1 MSECVHKILYLIMSI
16 FSVVSVHLSMYV
28 IHFCYRR
35 SGAVGSKGQISHGTF
50 QSSESDALRFVL
62 GNDGKTLHL
71 PYMVLTK
78 SHKRRG
84 AEWKTAQ
91 LQSLFSLSLYLSVCI
106 SLFLVRSI
114 YITHLTRIWP
124 ENHWFRSQAAAGV
137 QRSAKSGRLWGVVM
151 EIFVV

>member
-1 MSECVHKILYLIMSI
+1 MHDILTNMHRQTNIHTYSHSYTLLAYIHTYIVSECVHKILYLIMSI

-84 AEWKTAQ
+84 AE
-91 LQSLFSLSLYLSVCI
+91 
-106 SLFLVRSI
+106 
-114 YITHLTRIWP
+114 
-124 ENHWFRSQAAAGV
+124 
-137 QRSAKSGRLWGVVM
+137 
-151 EIFVV
+151 